1 MKNCIIVN
9 FFVSTIE
16 QEYLLTKSLESM
28 SDLGYDIIL
37 STNSPI
43 SKEIQSLCTHVI
55 YNKKNRLLSV
65 VDGLKNDFDLIP
77 STYFKSGDGTI
88 EFKYINFFGRSYI
101 LGILDSMYSSYNFA
115 KSLGY
120 TNAHFFVGDIILSS
134 NQGDSLRR
142 IENEYRDWFGYF
154 ENNINKIGYY
164 GIECLYWYSNIEWF
178 IDLFLKQTQES
189 GFLETLKDCFYLE
202 SYFAKIIYSNP
213 NIFVNNFDGKS
224 KLDCLQTELNENLS
238 TTSISDG
245 FTLRWDNNKNTIG
258 LFVINT
264 SENNRKFEVLF
275 TDEFGNTQ
283 LFTNIV
289 LPNYFWVDECNLN
302 LNNRLRLKVICDG
315 VLMIDFDFDKISL
328 DRYKKLYEIYTI
340 N

>member
-1 MKNCIIVN
+1 M
-9 FFVSTIE
+9 
-16 QEYLLTKSLESM
+16 TKSLESM

-154 ENNINKIGYY
+154 ENNINKIITDNAIGMKIV
-164 GIECLYWYSNIEWF
+164 GGDGN
-178 IDLFLKQTQES
+178 
-189 GFLETLKDCFYLE
+189 ETLGPLDRIHKG
-202 SYFAKIIYSNP
+202 NP
-213 NIFVNNFDGKS
+213 NTNR
-224 KLDCLQTELNENLS
+224 
-238 TTSISDG
+238 TSV
-245 FTLRWDNNKNTIG
+245 K
-258 LFVINT
+258 
-264 SENNRKFEVLF
+264 
-275 TDEFGNTQ
+275 
-283 LFTNIV
+283 
-289 LPNYFWVDECNLN
+289 
-302 LNNRLRLKVICDG
+302 
-315 VLMIDFDFDKISL
+315 
-328 DRYKKLYEIYTI
+328 
-340 N
+340 